1 MKKVNLWF
9 LFMWQSES
17 NPIRIVKP
25 KPLRDDVSMQR
36 RLLARAAFL
45 QEEAL
50 QNLRVL
56 FGESHRPAKKRGLF
70 PHTFWR

>member
-1 MKKVNLWF
+1 
-9 LFMWQSES
+9 
-17 NPIRIVKP
+17 
-25 KPLRDDVSMQR
+25 MQR

-56 FGESHRPAKKRGLF
+56 FGESHRLE
-70 PHTFWR
+70 